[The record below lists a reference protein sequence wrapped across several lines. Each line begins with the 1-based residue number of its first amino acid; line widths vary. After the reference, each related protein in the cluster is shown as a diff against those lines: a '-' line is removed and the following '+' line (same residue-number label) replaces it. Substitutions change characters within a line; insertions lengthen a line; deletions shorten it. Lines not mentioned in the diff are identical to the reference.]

1 MIQYNLSF
9 LKPDIVG
16 SSVLSMISNFG
27 ALVIQSSPGSM
38 ISCGLTQSLKDVS
51 SMYSRLLQK
60 NMSFQVNV
68 QAKSDC

>member
-51 SMYSRLLQK
+51 SMYSNLLQK

>member
-38 ISCGLTQSLKDVS
+38 ISCGLPQSLKDVS
-51 SMYSRLLQK
+51 SMYSHLLQK